1 MGRQRHQ
8 HGRRRWINE
17 LECFWFTFFGF
28 QFSDCSLVCL
38 FVFLRRFGS
47 ELQEYLLFNM
57 NCSKHFGCLSG
68 NVVSKFKSKED
79 GQQNLGGLSYCDK
92 LELSPTTKQAVNFSI
107 FSDNQLQPLQLE
119 MRLFFFLLEAS
130 STILSKFDKV

>member
-1 MGRQRHQ
+1 MGHQQHQ
-8 HGRRRWINE
+8 HERRRSMNE
-17 LECFWFTFFGF
+17 LVCFGF
-28 QFSDCSLVCL
+28 MFFLVFFSSLVC
-38 FVFLRRFGS
+38 FFERRFGS

-92 LELSPTTKQAVNFSI
+92 LVLSPTTKQAVNFSI
-107 FSDNQLQPLQLE
+107 FSDNQL
-119 MRLFFFLLEAS
+119 
-130 STILSKFDKV
+130 

>member
-1 MGRQRHQ
+1 MDDVDGSMNLDVSGSRF
-8 HGRRRWINE
+8 
-17 LECFWFTFFGF
+17 LGF
-28 QFSDCSLVCL
+28 SSLTVLLFVCL
-38 FVFLRRFGS
+38 FFLRRFGS

-92 LELSPTTKQAVNFSI
+92 LVLSPTTKQAVNFSI
-107 FSDNQLQPLQLE
+107 FSDNQL
-119 MRLFFFLLEAS
+119 
-130 STILSKFDKV
+130 